1 MDTEYWKEVS
11 EIVLNAAQ
19 VLAYAAGVFVLYKYV
34 TERRDRATEVLL
46 QLEKNFNMRSVRKGR
61 MLVEDDKAYDGIR
74 GDLMEAVGPEDTFEA
89 SDTRTQRSSRKMI
102 PGLDQLLRFYVLL
115 CGVRAAKQ
123 VPDASLMKCFRFWL
137 AHFYSPS
144 RRELKLYIS
153 KYYPTLTRWLLDDR
167 KWRCRPFRRSFFT
180 PESFGF
186 FPDKK
191 PSDDD
196 LRQAARGRV
205 LIITGAGVSRESGI
219 PTYRGTEGYWG
230 KYDPRMLARRTS
242 FDKDPR
248 LIWNW
253 YAWRRGVIHAK
264 EPNAAHHAIAQ
275 LCAEAAECLLVTQN
289 VDDLH
294 ERAFTNPSVLVHV
307 HGRIR
312 VNQCIDSACR
322 FTSVDAPRTEG
333 KPHDTSLPRCPA
345 CGKLLRPGVVW
356 FDEDLDPTVV
366 ARVEHFLA
374 GGKCDL
380 VLVVGTTASF
390 PYIINW
396 ALRGASHG
404 GYLIEVNPEPTHL
417 SPAADLSIRAPA
429 GEALPRLFGS
439 RRRIRRTRPSAAQ
452 RDNKAPPSPVDAS
465 QPMLAK

>member
-1 MDTEYWKEVS
+1 MDTGYWKDVS
-11 EIVLNAAQ
+11 EIVLNGAQ

-46 QLEKNFNMRSVRKGR
+46 QLEKHFNLRSVRKGR
-61 MLVEDDKAYDGIR
+61 MQVEDDTEYDRIR
-74 GDLMEAVGPEDTFEA
+74 GDLIEAVGPDDAFQAPNAHTP
-89 SDTRTQRSSRKMI
+89 QSSRKMI

-144 RRELKLYIS
+144 RRELKLYVS

-167 KWRCRPFRRSFFT
+167 KWRCRPFRGSFFT

-186 FPDKK
+186 FPDKT

-196 LRQAARGRV
+196 LRRAARGRV

-230 KYDPRMLARRTS
+230 QYDPRMLARRTS

-253 YAWRRGVIHAK
+253 YTWRRGLIHSK

-275 LCAEAAECLLVTQN
+275 LCAEAADCLLVTQN

-307 HGRIR
+307 HGHIR
-312 VNQCIDSACR
+312 VNRCIDTDCR
-322 FTSVDAPRTEG
+322 FTSLDAPGIEDTSR
-333 KPHDTSLPRCPA
+333 DTSLPCCPA

-356 FDEDLDPTVV
+356 FDEDLDPCVV
-366 ARVEHFLA
+366 ARVEQFLA

-396 ALRGASHG
+396 ALRGASRG

-417 SPAADLSIRAPA
+417 TPAADLSIRAPA
-429 GEALPRLFGS
+429 GETLPRLFS
-439 RRRIRRTRPSAAQ
+439 TRRRRRRTPRAARQ
-452 RDNKAPPSPVDAS
+452 DSNPPPPAVDAS
-465 QPMLAK
+465 QAVLAK